1 MVVATGF
8 FDGVHLGHRIVIDA
22 LVRAAR
28 ERGTDSVVITFWPH
42 PRNVLQ
48 NGARGLR
55 LLTSADEKE
64 SLLRSLGVDRVEVLS
79 FTKAFSHLSTEAY
92 LQDLVMDRYGADAI
106 VLGCDNRIG
115 YNSGT
120 TDEIAAIATGLG
132 LTVIR
137 TDPFVLDG
145 VTVSSTKIRE
155 ALGMGDVRR
164 ASRML
169 GYDYPLSGIVVEGDR
184 IGRTI
189 GFPTANIQPSD
200 PLKQVPS
207 NGVYLTRVHT
217 LGRDFYGMTNIG
229 TRPTV
234 TGVSEGEA
242 LSSKVRTVETHIFDF
257 DEEIYGLDLRVAF
270 LDRIRAERRFGS
282 LSELQRQ
289 LILDRDTCKEKI
301 RSGKG

>member
-22 LVRAAR
+22 LVRAAQ

-55 LLTSADEKE
+55 LLSSASEKE
-64 SLLRSLGVDRVEVLS
+64 ALLHSLGVDRVEVVP
-79 FTKAFSHLSTEAY
+79 FTREFSRLTTEEY
-92 LQDLVMDRYGADAI
+92 LRELVMKRFGADAI

-120 TDEIAAIATGLG
+120 TDEIAALALDMGLE
-132 LTVIR
+132 VIR
-137 TDPFVLDG
+137 TGPFILEG

-155 ALGMGDVRR
+155 ALGAGDVEW

-169 GYDYPLSGIVVEGDR
+169 GYSYPLTGIVVEGDR
-184 IGRTI
+184 IGRKI
-189 GFPTANIQPSD
+189 GFPTANMQMVD
-200 PLKQVPS
+200 PRKLIPAG
-207 NGVYLTRVHT
+207 GVYLTRVHT
-217 LGRDFYGMTNIG
+217 LGQDFYGMTNIG

-242 LSSKVRTVETHIFDF
+242 LSGRVRTVETHILDF
-257 DEEIYGLDLRVAF
+257 DEEIYGLDIRIEFLR
-270 LDRIRAERRFGS
+270 RIRAERRFGS
-282 LSELQRQ
+282 LTELQAQLVSDREICLAALSRDRQ
-289 LILDRDTCKEKI
+289 
-301 RSGKG
+301 

>member
-55 LLTSADEKE
+55 LLSSTSEKE
-64 SLLRSLGVDRVEVLS
+64 VLLRGLGVDRVEVVP
-79 FTKAFSHLSTEAY
+79 FTRAFSRLTTEEY
-92 LQDLVMDRYGADAI
+92 LRELVMERFGADAI

-120 TDEIAAIATGLG
+120 TDEIAALAEGLG
-132 LTVIR
+132 LEVIR
-137 TDPFVLDG
+137 TGPLVLDG

-155 ALGMGDVRR
+155 ALGAGDVVR
-164 ASRML
+164 AAQML
-169 GYDYPLSGIVVEGDR
+169 GYSYPLTGVVVEGDR
-184 IGRTI
+184 LGRTL
-189 GFPTANIQPSD
+189 GFPTANMQLRD
-200 PLKQVPS
+200 PLKLIPA

-217 LGRDFYGMTNIG
+217 LDRDFYGMTNIG

-234 TGVSEGEA
+234 TGVSAGEA
-242 LSSKVRTVETHIFDF
+242 LSGRVRTVETHIFDF
-257 DEEIYGLDLRVAF
+257 DEEIYGLDIRIEFLR
-270 LDRIRAERRFGS
+270 RIRDERRFNS
-282 LSELQRQ
+282 LTELQAQ
-289 LILDRDTCKEKI
+289 LIADREIC
-301 RSGKG
+301 RGWL

>member
-55 LLTSADEKE
+55 LLSSPSEKE
-64 SLLRSLGVDRVEVLS
+64 ALLRSLGVDRIEVVP
-79 FTKAFSHLSTEAY
+79 FTREFSHLTTQEY
-92 LQDLVMDRYGADAI
+92 LTSLVMGRFGADTI
-106 VLGCDNRIG
+106 VLGPDNRIG

-120 TDEIAAIATGLG
+120 TDQIARIAEGLG

-137 TDPFVLDG
+137 TGPFVLDG

-155 ALGMGDVRR
+155 ALGEGDVLRS
-164 ASRML
+164 SRML
-169 GYDYPLSGIVVEGDR
+169 GYAYPLSGIVVEGNR
-184 IGRTI
+184 LGRTL
-189 GFPTANIQPSD
+189 GFPTANIQASD
-200 PLKQVPS
+200 PLKQVPA
-207 NGVYLTRVHT
+207 NGVYLCRVRT
-217 LGRDFYGMTNIG
+217 VAQDFYGMTNVG

-242 LSSKVRTVETHIFDF
+242 LSEKVRTVETHIFDF
-257 DEEIYGLDLRVAF
+257 SEEIYGLDIRVEF
-270 LDRIRAERRFGS
+270 LERIRVERRFGS
-282 LSELQRQ
+282 LAQLRQ
-289 LILDRDTCKEKI
+289 QLTLDRDRCLSLLA
-301 RSGKG
+301 R